1 MSGPTLG
8 LAGLA
13 AILFVLFFLRIPAGF
28 AMALVGTAGFALAT
42 TPQAAFSMAES
53 EFWSAFSKYGF
64 TVIPMFVLL
73 GEIIYH
79 AGYSDR
85 LFRTAYTWFGH
96 WRGGQAIT
104 TILASAGFSAICGS
118 NTATAATMT
127 SVAIPS
133 MKRYH
138 YHPILSAGSV
148 AAGSTLGVMI
158 PPSIVL
164 VVYGLD
170 RGQSIGRL
178 FFGALIP
185 SAILAVF
192 MMMTATAIVALR
204 PEWGPRGRPAS
215 WREKFRALP
224 DAAEVFLLF
233 GIIMA
238 ALLTGQVTATEAAA
252 TSSTLGLILCA
263 LRRKLSWEKFR
274 AALLDTLRISAMIFM
289 IVAGATIFGRF
300 MAVTRLPFA
309 AATWISELDWPNWAI
324 LLLMIGCYILGGCL
338 MDALAFLL
346 ISLPIFF
353 PLVQQM
359 GYDPIWFGVLI
370 CLVTTL
376 GAITP
381 PIGICCY
388 VISGQTKDISAET
401 VFKGAMLYIP
411 AYTVTLLLLLSFPES
426 IVLWLSTFVR

>member
-8 LAGLA
+8 LAGLG

-42 TPQAAFSMAES
+42 TPQAAFAMAES
-53 EFWSAFSKYGF
+53 EFWGAFSKYGF

-85 LFRTAYTWFGH
+85 LFRAAYTWFGH
-96 WRGGQAIT
+96 WRGGQAVT

-127 SVAIPS
+127 AVAIPS

-138 YHPILSAGSV
+138 YHPILSTGAV

-170 RGQSIGRL
+170 RGQSIGKL

-185 SAILAVF
+185 SAILATL
-192 MMMTATAIVALR
+192 MMLTAVAIVAFR

-224 DAAEVFLLF
+224 DAAEVALLF

-252 TSSTLGLILCA
+252 TSSALGLILCV
-263 LRRKLSWEKFR
+263 LRRKLSWNKFR
-274 AALLDTLRISAMIFM
+274 LALLDTLRISAMIFM

-300 MAVTRLPFA
+300 MAVTRLPYEV
-309 AATWISELDWPNWAI
+309 ATWISQLSWPAWAI
-324 LLLMIGCYILGGCL
+324 LLLMIGCYIIGGCL

-353 PLVQQM
+353 PVVEQM

-388 VISGQTKDISAET
+388 VIAGQSKDVGPET
-401 VFKGAMLYIP
+401 VFRGSMYYLP
-411 AYTVTLLLLLSFPES
+411 AYGVTLLTLFMLPEVVVGFLSA
-426 IVLWLSTFVR
+426 LVR